1 MTLEK
6 LGLLARKFS
15 WRFRYQIR
23 QGTLE
28 IINGQLVWVYI
39 DFISII
45 LQKNMRYDKLYRILK
60 IANIFLKYARA
71 GEIVDELER
80 TAYNGLERPF
90 MLPKFEDKGSSVYEG
105 IADNGAKI
113 LAIQSIDPT
122 ESKIE
127 LRVEVG

>member
-1 MTLEK
+1 
-6 LGLLARKFS
+6 
-15 WRFRYQIR
+15 
-23 QGTLE
+23 
-28 IINGQLVWVYI
+28 
-39 DFISII
+39 
-45 LQKNMRYDKLYRILK
+45 MRYDKLYRILK